1 MVVIRFLKR
10 GEVIL
15 EHIHGGNIKGAVKK
29 YDLDKEK
36 IIDFSANINFLG
48 PPEAVNEEIKANIG
62 GIVNYP
68 EPNSQELKDNLA
80 NKLNLSR
87 ENIIMGN
94 GAVELIYLLTKVLN
108 PSKSMVLSP
117 TFSEY
122 AIAAKSVGAEVEEF
136 PLDREDNFKL
146 DINTLLNKLDNV
158 DLLFLCNPNNPTG
171 NLLSKSEVIQILD
184 YTKDNGVFLLVDEA
198 FVDFVE
204 KEVTVIDLINDYDN
218 LFVLRSL
225 TKFFAIPGLRVG
237 YGVAN
242 QELIQ
247 RLSSSKDPW
256 NLNYF
261 AQIATKVALEEE
273 EYIKRSKISI
283 KKEKEFLYNKLK
295 QIEKLRVYYPQV
307 NYIFIDISATEL
319 TASYLENTLA
329 KKGILIRN
337 CNSYSGL
344 GEDFIRVAVK
354 SRADNLKL
362 LSALEGIIDDRV

>member
-1 MVVIRFLKR
+1 MEVIRFLQR
-10 GEVIL
+10 GEVRL
-15 EHIHGGNIKGAVKK
+15 EHIHGGNITKAVKK
-29 YDLDKEK
+29 YGLSQED

-48 PPEAVNEEIKANIG
+48 PPEAVIEEIRENIG

-68 EPNSQELKDNLA
+68 EADSRELKENLA
-80 NKLNLSR
+80 NKLNLGR

-94 GAVELIYLLTKVLN
+94 GAVELIYILTKVLN

-122 AIAAKSVGAEVEEF
+122 ALAVKSVGGKVEEF
-136 PLDREDNFKL
+136 PLDREDNFQL
-146 DINTLLNKLDNV
+146 EISRLLSSLASI

-171 NLLSKSEVIQILD
+171 TLLSRAELIEILE
-184 YTKDNGVFLLVDEA
+184 YTNKQGIFLVVDEA

-204 KEVTVIDLINDYDN
+204 EEVTIIDLIDDYNN

-247 RLSSSKDPW
+247 SLIASKDPW

-261 AQIATKVALEEE
+261 AQIASKVALEQK
-273 EYIKRSKISI
+273 EYITRTKIRI
-283 KKEKEFLYNKLK
+283 KEEKEFLYKQLK
-295 QIEKLRVYYPQV
+295 EIDNLKVYYPNA
-307 NYIFIDISATEL
+307 NYIFIDISATGL
-319 TASYLENTLA
+319 TASCLEGLVA
-329 KKGILIRN
+329 KEGILIRN

-344 GEDFIRVAVK
+344 EEDFIRVAVK
-354 SRADNLKL
+354 DRADNLKL
-362 LSALEGIIDDRV
+362 LEQLREKL